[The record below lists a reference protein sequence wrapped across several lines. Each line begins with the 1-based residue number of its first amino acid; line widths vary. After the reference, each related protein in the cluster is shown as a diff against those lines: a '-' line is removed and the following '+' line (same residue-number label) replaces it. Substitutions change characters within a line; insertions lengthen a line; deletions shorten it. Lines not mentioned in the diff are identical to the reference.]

1 MRVEKI
7 ITYCPYILITFP
19 WLYTFIFSFN
29 IDGNKVYH
37 VWPVKKKKN
46 TEILQLF
53 IRNYKN

>member
-37 VWPVKKKKN
+37 VWPVKKKEEHWN
-46 TEILQLF
+46 FTI
-53 IRNYKN
+53 IYKKL